1 MKKEGLIGVRLTEE
15 EMQKL
20 DVHTRGQLS
29 RSQIVRALIQ
39 DFLEKSEEEQREF
52 LIRRFFG
59 E

>member
-59 E
+59 D